1 MRPPG
6 VFSQP
11 PAQADGDAPPGTA
24 PADDPWLK
32 GFHSGDRRVLEECY
46 REHFATLER
55 AIGTVLTSADR
66 ETAIHELWTRLL
78 EGTALRQAF
87 QGGAFASW
95 LAVVARN
102 HALDMRRRIT
112 RELARANETPDSR
125 SETWE
130 EAVQAR
136 ILIERF
142 RRDVLPP
149 EWGGVFE
156 LRFLQQ
162 LPQREA
168 ATRLSLH
175 RTTLAYR
182 ELRIRRLLKHFLVDE
197 PPEGGA
203 PSSREGNL
211 P

>member
-6 VFSQP
+6 GLPQP
-11 PAQADGDAPPGTA
+11 PADAASSPGVP
-24 PADDPWLK
+24 PADDPWLRR
-32 GFHSGDRRVLEECY
+32 FHAGDREVIEDCY
-46 REHFATLER
+46 REHFATVER
-55 AIGTVLTSADR
+55 AIGTVLGSADR

-78 EGTALRQAF
+78 EGEALRRGF

-112 RELARANETPDSR
+112 RETARPAEDAESR
-125 SETWE
+125 TETWE
-130 EAVQAR
+130 EAAQAR
-136 ILIERF
+136 ILIDRF
-142 RRDVLPP
+142 RRELLPP
-149 EWGGVFE
+149 EWAGVFE

-168 ATRLSLH
+168 AARLSLH

-182 ELRIRRLLKHFLVDE
+182 ELRIRRLLKRFLLDE
-197 PPEGGA
+197 PPDGGA
-203 PSSREGNL
+203 PPSTERNV

>member
-1 MRPPG
+1 MRSPEGSSVPPE
-6 VFSQP
+6 VS
-11 PAQADGDAPPGTA
+11 

-32 GFHSGDRRVLEECY
+32 RFHAGDRQVLEACY
-46 REHFATLER
+46 REHFATVER
-55 AIGTVLTSADR
+55 AMGSVLSPADR

-78 EGTALRQAF
+78 DGAALRQAF
-87 QGGAFASW
+87 RGGALAPW
-95 LAVVARN
+95 LSVVARN

-112 RELARANETPDSR
+112 RESAYPRDEAEAR

-130 EAVQAR
+130 EAAQAR
-136 ILIERF
+136 MLVEQF
-142 RRDVLPP
+142 RRELLPP
-149 EWGGVFE
+149 EWAGVFA

-168 ATRLSLH
+168 AARLSLH
-175 RTTLAYR
+175 RTPLASR
-182 ELRIRRLLKHFLVDE
+182 ELRIRRLLERFLLAA

-203 PSSREGNL
+203 APSTEREV